1 MNHVEARCCQAMNVA
16 AAIGVAAA
24 PAALMTEDRRLAWRQ
39 LQLYYKVR
47 AGRSTKTLQKVR
59 EQLHLMHALL
69 ETPKTEKEQHVR
81 QRWLKRRGTKHPAG
95 ARWNLAREREIKAMS
110 AEEFTNNEDQHP
122 NRKVSKTRVKA
133 ALLLNSLDTRTKMN
147 EGCARESTKMKRG
160 C

>member
-24 PAALMTEDRRLAWRQ
+24 PAAMMSQELLEWRQ
-39 LQLYYKVR
+39 LQLDYKVR
-47 AGRSTKTLQKVR
+47 ADTSTKTLQKVR
-59 EQLHLMHALL
+59 EQLHMIHAVL
-69 ETPKTEKEQHVR
+69 ETPKTEKGQHAR
-81 QRWLKRRGTKHPAG
+81 RRWLSRRGTKHPAG
-95 ARWNLAREREIKAMS
+95 ARWNLTREREIKSMS

-147 EGCARESTKMKRG
+147 EGCAR
-160 C
+160 

>member
-24 PAALMTEDRRLAWRQ
+24 PAALMTEDRRLEWRQ
-39 LQLYYKVR
+39 LQLDYKVR

-59 EQLHLMHALL
+59 EQLHIIHAAL
-69 ETPKTEKEQHVR
+69 TPKTEKGPNAR
-81 QRWLKRRGTKHPAG
+81 RRWLSRRGTKHPAG
-95 ARWNLAREREIKAMS
+95 ARWNVTREREIKDMS